1 MAMVRRFFQ
10 DYKQLE
16 GKEVEVDEILPA
28 AQAYPIIE
36 NALSSTRRSSPGGL
50 RSDRRFIGMSHFLGS
65 IRHRSDERNT
75 GDATI
80 GVALQS
86 IKFKVEAPGGEQQC
100 KHKQAMQTAYT
111 KRRLWGMVRCWPRL
125 KTHED

>member
-100 KHKQAMQTAYT
+100 KHNPSQ
-111 KRRLWGMVRCWPRL
+111 R
-125 KTHED
+125 